1 MASIE
6 PLMNPYL
13 WALGPAAQ
21 QFSPG
26 STVGNASA
34 MNRYQVIAPQVW
46 LDTQPGELPSEDCE
60 SIHPELLPYQYLY
73 PLRLHLP
80 MIYGICATAQ
90 GRVVLLE
97 NAPLEGSGRLLPR
110 LDQSL
115 AQATPLR
122 QLNWLWQT
130 WELWT
135 ALSSWGVA
143 ASILVPENL
152 RVQGS
157 ILRLRE
163 LYGGLGED
171 PPLGTGLDLP
181 QVRYATNATLLP
193 SVRMLGERWQGWIPA
208 FAEHLRSP
216 LMGICQELQQGT
228 PPTSESAI
236 TKLNR
241 LLLRETARS
250 PVKLAVMG
258 QTHPG
263 QAQPHQTQSYQTQP
277 YQAQPHNED
286 RCFPLPTDLA
296 ESAVT
301 SHQDLVPHLVLIC
314 DGTGGHEGGE
324 VASQLALRSMKLQ
337 VQALFQDLQHQG
349 EGEVLPPAVISEQLA
364 ASVRV
369 VNNLITAQ
377 NDLQHRSDRQ
387 RMATTLVMAVH
398 VQQSL
403 KGQNQQKIYSHEI
416 YVVHLGDSRA
426 YWMTQN
432 TCHRLTVDDDVV
444 SREVRMGRSLYRLAL
459 EREDAQALTQV
470 LGTRTGDALHIHVQ
484 RFIVDE
490 DGVFF
495 LCSDGLSDRGWVD
508 RYWNGSIAALL
519 SEMQS
524 LGEIAQ
530 EWIDLGNQKNGQ
542 DNISVGLLKCRISPD
557 YGILLDP
564 FPNGKVRI
572 PQEMLT
578 EVERSP
584 DLEAELDPAP
594 QLAIT
599 PEPLDPLTASSAALM
614 EETAELEPP
623 VIPSRTKWV
632 VVAIGLSSVLIL
644 SVIGAIF
651 FLLPNS
657 ATFRELL
664 RDRIFPPEPT
674 EQSPPPQDNQSSP

>member
-46 LDTQPGELPSEDCE
+46 LDTQPGELPSDDCD
-60 SIHPELLPYQYLY
+60 SIHPELLPYQYLHA
-73 PLRLHLP
+73 LRLHVP
-80 MIYGICATAQ
+80 MVYGICETPQ
-90 GRVVLLE
+90 GKVVLLE
-97 NAPLEGSGRLLPR
+97 NSPLEGSGRLLPR
-110 LDQSL
+110 LDHSL
-115 AQATPLR
+115 SQATPLR

-135 ALSSWGVA
+135 ALSCWGVA
-143 ASILVPENL
+143 ASLLLPDNL
-152 RVQGS
+152 RVQGGL
-157 ILRLRE
+157 LRLRE
-163 LYGGLGED
+163 LYGGLGQD

-181 QVRYATNATLLP
+181 QVRYATNQTLLP
-193 SVRMLGERWQGWIPA
+193 SVRTLGALWQEWIPA
-208 FAEHLRSP
+208 LTEHLQAP
-216 LMGICQELQQGT
+216 VTALCQELQQGT
-228 PPTSESAI
+228 PPTTESAI
-236 TKLNR
+236 TKLNH

-250 PVKLAVMG
+250 PLKLAVMG

-263 QAQPHQTQSYQTQP
+263 QAQPGQV
-277 YQAQPHNED
+277 QPHNED
-286 RCFPLPTDLA
+286 CCFPL
-296 ESAVT
+296 S
-301 SHQDLVPHLVLIC
+301 SDLVEPALTQHGDLIPHVVLLC

-337 VQALFQDLQHQG
+337 VQALFQDLQHQA
-349 EGEVLPPAVISEQLA
+349 EGDILPPAVISEQLA

-398 VQQSL
+398 VQQRL
-403 KGQNQQKIYSHEI
+403 RGVKGAQAQVQKIYSHEI

-444 SREVRMGRSLYRLAL
+444 SREVRMGRSLYRMAL
-459 EREDAQALTQV
+459 EREDAQALTQA

-508 RYWNGSIAALL
+508 RYWNGSIASLL

-524 LGEIAQ
+524 LGDIAQ

-564 FPNGKVRI
+564 FPDGTVKI
-572 PQEMLT
+572 PQEVLTDT
-578 EVERSP
+578 EVERP
-584 DLEAELDPAP
+584 VVQD
-594 QLAIT
+594 LAIV
-599 PEPLDPLTASSAALM
+599 PEPFDPLTASSAALM
-614 EETAELEPP
+614 EETAELEPQTTP
-623 VIPSRTKWV
+623 IPSRNKWLGV
-632 VVAIGLSSVLIL
+632 TIVLSGLLIC
-644 SVIGAIF
+644 SIAGAIL

-657 ATFRELL
+657 TTFRELL
-664 RDRIFPPEPT
+664 RNRLSPAEPT
-674 EQSPPPQDNQSSP
+674 EQSAP

>member
-13 WALGPAAQ
+13 WVLGPAAQ

-46 LDTQPGELPSEDCE
+46 LDTQPGELPSKDCD
-60 SIHPELLPYQYLY
+60 SIHPELLPYQYLH
-73 PLRLHLP
+73 PLRLHVP
-80 MIYGICATAQ
+80 MVYGICGTPQ
-90 GRVVLLE
+90 GTVVLLE
-97 NAPLEGSGRLLPR
+97 NSPLEGSGRLLPR
-110 LDQSL
+110 LDQNLS
-115 AQATPLR
+115 QATPLR

-135 ALSSWGVA
+135 DLSRWGVA
-143 ASILVPENL
+143 ASLLVPDNL

-157 ILRLRE
+157 IVRLRE

-181 QVRYATNATLLP
+181 QIRYATNATLLP
-193 SVRMLGERWQGWIPA
+193 SVRTLGELWQGWIPA
-208 FAEHLRSP
+208 FAEHLQSP

-250 PVKLAVMG
+250 PLKLAVVG

-263 QAQPHQTQSYQTQP
+263 
-277 YQAQPHNED
+277 QAQPHNED
-286 RCFPLPTDLA
+286 RCFPLPSDLA
-296 ESAVT
+296 EPT
-301 SHQDLVPHLVLIC
+301 LGQHGDLVPHVVLVC

-337 VQALFQDLQHQG
+337 VQALFQDLQHQA
-349 EGEVLPPAVISEQLA
+349 EGDVLPPAVIREQLA

-387 RMATTLVMAVH
+387 RMATTLVMVVH
-398 VQQSL
+398 VQQGL
-403 KGQNQQKIYSHEI
+403 KAQNQTKIYSHEM

-432 TCHRLTVDDDVV
+432 TCHRLTVDDDVA
-444 SREVRMGRSLYRLAL
+444 SREVRMGRLLYRMAL
-459 EREDAQALTQV
+459 EREDAQSLTQA
-470 LGTRTGDALHIHVQ
+470 LGTRTGDALHVHIQ

-508 RYWNGSIAALL
+508 RYWNGSIASLL

-524 LGEIAQ
+524 LGDIAQ

-564 FPNGKVRI
+564 FPDGSIKI
-572 PQEMLT
+572 PQEVLADNEVDHPATPELVT
-578 EVERSP
+578 ELSI
-584 DLEAELDPAP
+584 A
-594 QLAIT
+594 
-599 PEPLDPLTASSAALM
+599 PEPLDPLTAASAALM
-614 EETAELEPP
+614 EETAELQQPHS
-623 VIPSRTKWV
+623 SRKKWLA
-632 VVAIGLSSVLIL
+632 VAIGLSGLALL
-644 SVIGAIF
+644 SVVGAIF

-657 ATFRELL
+657 ATFREIL
-664 RDRIFPPEPT
+664 RDRLSPGEPI
-674 EQSPPPQDNQSSP
+674 EQSPQQPSP